1 MRLRVVVP
9 IIVFFALT
17 VLLGYGL
24 TRNPHTLPSAFQG
37 RPAPVLD
44 LPSLV
49 EPQRKVRL
57 SALDGRVGLVNVWA
71 SWCVA
76 CRSEV
81 SELAHLAEQTG
92 VPVIGIDYKD
102 RRDAAESWLRRFG
115 NPYALIGFDGE
126 GTTGIDWGI
135 SGVPETFVISAD
147 GQIQDKIVGPVTAE
161 MRRDRLMPLI
171 RRLRGEAAP

>member
-9 IIVFFALT
+9 IVVLVALIG
-17 VLLGYGL
+17 LLGYGL
-24 TRNPHTLPSAFQG
+24 TRDPHTLPSAFQG
-37 RPAPVLD
+37 HPAPALD

-49 EPQRKVRL
+49 EPERQVRL

-81 SELAHLAEQTG
+81 SELAHLAQQTG

-102 RRDAAESWLRRFG
+102 RRDEATNWLRRFG
-115 NPYALIGFDGE
+115 NPYALIAFDGD

-135 SGVPETFVISAD
+135 SGCLLYTSPS
-147 GQIQDKIVGPVTAE
+147 P
-161 MRRDRLMPLI
+161 RD
-171 RRLRGEAAP
+171 A

>member
-9 IIVFFALT
+9 IVVLVALIG
-17 VLLGYGL
+17 LLGYGL
-24 TRNPHTLPSAFQG
+24 TRDPHTLPSAFQG
-37 RPAPVLD
+37 HPAPALD

-49 EPQRKVRL
+49 EPERQVRL

-102 RRDAAESWLRRFG
+102 RRDEATNWLRRFG
-115 NPYALIGFDGE
+115 NPYALIAFDGD

-135 SGVPETFVISAD
+135 SGVPETFVVGPD

-161 MRRDRLMPLI
+161 IRRERLMPLI
-171 RRLRGEAAP
+171 RRLRGQAAS

>member
-1 MRLRVVVP
+1 MPVRVVVP
-9 IIVFFALT
+9 LVVVLALT
-17 VLLGYGL
+17 GLLGYGL
-24 TRNPHTLPSAFQG
+24 TRDPHTLPSAFQG

-44 LPSLV
+44 LPGLLEPGRRV
-49 EPQRKVRL
+49 EL

-81 SELAHLAEQTG
+81 TELARLAEQTG

-102 RRDAAESWLRRFG
+102 RRHEAARWLRRFG
-115 NPYALIGFDGE
+115 NPYALIAFDRD

-135 SGVPETFVISAD
+135 SGVPETFVVGCNGRIR
-147 GQIQDKIVGPVTAE
+147 DKIVGPITAE
-161 MRRDRLMPLI
+161 IRRDRLVPLI
-171 RRLRGEAAP
+171 RRLRCEAAS